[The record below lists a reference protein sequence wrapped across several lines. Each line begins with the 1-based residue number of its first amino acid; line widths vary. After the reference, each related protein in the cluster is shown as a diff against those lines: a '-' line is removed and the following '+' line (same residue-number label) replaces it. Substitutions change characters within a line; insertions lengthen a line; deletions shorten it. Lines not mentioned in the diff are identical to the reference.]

1 MEQIPRNEKLHINK
15 EDFLALRS
23 NLLSGEF
30 PDIKEKRDEITR
42 FLHLYGYSAD
52 LKDIDELSI
61 HIYKSPF
68 EDFRKRLEK
77 IARAN

>member
-1 MEQIPRNEKLHINK
+1 MEQMPRKEKLHINR
-15 EDFLALRS
+15 EDFLALRH

-42 FLHLYGYSAD
+42 FLHFYGYSAD

-61 HIYKSPF
+61 HVYKSPF
-68 EDFRKRLEK
+68 EDFRKKLEE